1 MRPITQIILL
11 VLFVCL
17 GIINCSDNPVEF
29 KSEEI
34 EGKVSKNKLTIS
46 NKIDKPNYYF
56 VVERES
62 AVHINWAPISNDENK
77 INPQQNKQLD
87 LNDVYGFQDGKQI
100 IIYYW
105 SVVDP
110 DAQAIKNIVVDTK

>member
-1 MRPITQIILL
+1 M
-11 VLFVCL
+11 
-17 GIINCSDNPVEF
+17 
-29 KSEEI
+29 
-34 EGKVSKNKLTIS
+34 
-46 NKIDKPNYYF
+46 
-56 VVERES
+56 
-62 AVHINWAPISNDENK
+62 HINWAPISNDENK